1 MTISTCRWSLLHSF
15 TTFSTFR
22 TLNISTDPNL
32 SWPNNTLDSK
42 SSFIYPSTT
51 DLLSAPRL
59 EFSLSETFYKGN
71 QTQSFPLVFFF
82 FFPKKLPI
90 QFIFFS
96 LGHSVALM
104 RWVFQAEKTSAFH
117 VCALSFRSYRRP
129 RKYGRKLTMTKDCG
143 RVREGWAEGRC
154 TLIMLIPEI
163 RRLDDRLEYSKM
175 HLTKVVLK
183 II

>member
-82 FFPKKLPI
+82 FFFLKSY
-90 QFIFFS
+90 QYNSFS
-96 LGHSVALM
+96 LVLDTV
-104 RWVFQAEKTSAFH
+104 WLWWDE
-117 VCALSFRSYRRP
+117 SFRQ
-129 RKYGRKLTMTKDCG
+129 RKHQLSMSVHCPLEAT
-143 RVREGWAEGRC
+143 
-154 TLIMLIPEI
+154 
-163 RRLDDRLEYSKM
+163 DDLENMAGSWQW
-175 HLTKVVLK
+175 LK
-183 II
+183 IVGEWGRDELREDAP